1 MCGISGFIDKSHH
14 LGVKQL
20 IKYNEILS
28 HRGPDGNGYELYN
41 NDYATIGLAQVR
53 LSILDL
59 SQDGKQPMNFRNLTI
74 VFNGE
79 VYNFKEIRKELNQ
92 LGYEFISNSDTEVVL
107 KSFDAWGLQC
117 VDKFIGMFA
126 FAIYDNTVQK
136 LYLCRDRAGVKPLY
150 YYCKDGL
157 FLFGSELKVF
167 LKTDGFTPEIDINS
181 VKTFLNYGY
190 VTNNK
195 TILKNVYKLSP
206 GNWMEVNV
214 KDCNTEFHEYWSIGS
229 CYQKEKYEMS
239 FEDAVSEA
247 ENLIRKSAEYRMV
260 SDVPV
265 GVFLSSGFDSTL
277 ITSVLQQNRTE
288 KLKTFTIG
296 FSDGID
302 ESVYAKKIANYLGTD
317 HTSYDCTYKDA
328 LELIPLLPKF
338 YDDPIADIS
347 CIPTLLV
354 SKVAK
359 EHVKVALSAD
369 GGDELFGGYNGFKT
383 YPEIISKVNKIKFK
397 SSLGHFT
404 NMVSPYFKNQR
415 NHYGKKLKGLSE
427 LLLDQHDSQV
437 YNLIKNSWGIPDE
450 MCHKVMNFKSNV
462 EHHKRNNW
470 AYIDPMDE
478 LFVLGYED
486 VLTNLLLVKV
496 DRASMGVSL
505 ESREP
510 LLDHTV
516 AEFSARLPFAY
527 KHNGLESKRPIRE
540 IVYKYLP
547 KEMMDRPKLG
557 FDLPLYDWLRKDLS
571 YLIHEYLN
579 ENKIR
584 RSGIFSVDYVNQI
597 IQQFNNHNLRYPQIL
612 WRLIVFQMW
621 YFTWLENN

>member
-260 SDVPV
+260 SDV
-265 GVFLSSGFDSTL
+265 
-277 ITSVLQQNRTE
+277 
-288 KLKTFTIG
+288 
-296 FSDGID
+296 
-302 ESVYAKKIANYLGTD
+302 
-317 HTSYDCTYKDA
+317 
-328 LELIPLLPKF
+328 
-338 YDDPIADIS
+338 
-347 CIPTLLV
+347 
-354 SKVAK
+354 
-359 EHVKVALSAD
+359 
-369 GGDELFGGYNGFKT
+369 
-383 YPEIISKVNKIKFK
+383 
-397 SSLGHFT
+397 
-404 NMVSPYFKNQR
+404 
-415 NHYGKKLKGLSE
+415 
-427 LLLDQHDSQV
+427 
-437 YNLIKNSWGIPDE
+437 
-450 MCHKVMNFKSNV
+450 
-462 EHHKRNNW
+462 
-470 AYIDPMDE
+470 
-478 LFVLGYED
+478 
-486 VLTNLLLVKV
+486 
-496 DRASMGVSL
+496 
-505 ESREP
+505 SRWS
-510 LLDHTV
+510 
-516 AEFSARLPFAY
+516 F
-527 KHNGLESKRPIRE
+527 
-540 IVYKYLP
+540 
-547 KEMMDRPKLG
+547 
-557 FDLPLYDWLRKDLS
+557 
-571 YLIHEYLN
+571 
-579 ENKIR
+579 
-584 RSGIFSVDYVNQI
+584 
-597 IQQFNNHNLRYPQIL
+597 
-612 WRLIVFQMW
+612 
-621 YFTWLENN
+621 